1 MIKKLTTKT
10 LVSRAEVKE
19 HLRVEHTLEDSLID
33 GYIDAA
39 MNYIEDYTSLAYGVQ
54 SFEEYV
60 TADKNDKEVFL
71 AMNPVNSITE
81 VLEIDETTGE
91 SEDVTSSIVNITNG
105 LGTRLRTN
113 LRKSYKITYSA
124 GELEAALPKQMKQA
138 LLLIVSEM
146 YENREDRPNVKVNA
160 SQRLLNQVAI
170 RRI

>member
-1 MIKKLTTKT
+1 MIKKLTAKT
-10 LVSRAEVKE
+10 LVSRSEVKE
-19 HLRVEHTLEDSLID
+19 HLRVEHILEDSLID
-33 GYIDAA
+33 GYIEAA

-81 VLEIDETTGE
+81 VLEIDEVDGTQT
-91 SEDVTSSIVNITNG
+91 DVTSDIVSITTG
-105 LGTRLRTN
+105 LGTRLKTK

-124 GELEAALPKQMKQA
+124 GVVESELPKQMKQA
-138 LLLIVSEM
+138 LLLIVAEM
-146 YENREDRPNVKVNA
+146 YENREDRPNIKVNA
-160 SQRLLNQVAI
+160 SQRLLNQVAV